1 MQNSIGIVDKI
12 QLMPTI
18 IVIRYKY
25 VFNNNPI
32 AKQIEL
38 LSLSFLLLW
47 IYLPRIVEDKK

>member
-25 VFNNNPI
+25 AFNNNPI